1 MLARR
6 VTVLKGSRALAA
18 RAQLV
23 SASLMV
29 MRPDGL
35 RILGAPPAILGEA
48 AKNARTNQATRE
60 AALREYLE
68 PPRLERALGPEHPAL
83 AESLDT
89 LARGCAA
96 VGDLTRAEPLYPRA
110 LAIPEQALGPDHP
123 DVGATLQRHAALFAD
138 RAPRCRW
145 ESSSTPKRRRRG
157 PQRLRAQS
165 RPRTASSAS

>member
-123 DVGATLQRHAALFAD
+123 DVGATLQRHAALIAES
-138 RAPRCRW
+138 APRCRGG
-145 ESSSTPKRRRRG
+145 RAGG
-157 PQRLRAQS
+157 PRS
-165 RPRTASSAS
+165 G